1 MVTGWKGLGSFTWK
15 IAWFL
20 HRFYDKDKTS
30 SQAERY
36 RDSLLHSCSTQKNVV
51 ELNLIMSFSNTSC
64 GGYTNICIMTNDN
77 TDRESEERKRTIL
90 ASSFVIPSNLHWVEF
105 DLNVFQD
112 YVWTRQEATTMF
124 CEWEEGNGEIA
135 SPLLIAGYARRLL
148 LSTPQFSHFHSV
160 RGEFKKKR
168 NWFIPSFHSSR
179 FSANSTAGGSYLR
192 LKHILIY
199 SRSSTSVVLDDFTT
213 GGDVICSVCH
223 KFSISY

>member
-77 TDRESEERKRTIL
+77 TDRERERERRTEAHDFGIIIRNSL
-90 ASSFVIPSNLHWVEF
+90 QFTLSWIRLECFSRLCLNKARGDDDVLWMRGGKWRNCLSSPHRRIRASTLVVDSSIF
-105 DLNVFQD
+105 
-112 YVWTRQEATTMF
+112 T
-124 CEWEEGNGEIA
+124 
-135 SPLLIAGYARRLL
+135 
-148 LSTPQFSHFHSV
+148 FS
-160 RGEFKKKR
+160 
-168 NWFIPSFHSSR
+168 
-179 FSANSTAGGSYLR
+179 L
-192 LKHILIY
+192 
-199 SRSSTSVVLDDFTT
+199 
-213 GGDVICSVCH
+213 C
-223 KFSISY
+223 